1 MIKKIFFAAVLLV
14 CAQAAM
20 AENVLYAQVEGN
32 NMTLKYGEMPDDSG
46 DKKYYQ
52 FDGTAG
58 WNGTFYGVIT
68 TATVDAS
75 CANFDGNSTR
85 ALFNGF
91 NALTAINDI
100 GNLNTAN
107 VEDMN
112 NMFANCSALTTLDL
126 HTFNTAKVTNMAL
139 MFYHCSGLTS
149 LLVGSF
155 NTANVT
161 DMRQMFQDCSSL
173 TKLNLSEWN
182 TAKVTYMTSMF
193 QGCSDLVTIFVGPE
207 WNTDAVTYSDNMFY
221 QCEKIKGI
229 NGTGY
234 SSSTMD
240 KTYARID
247 EGGENKGYMSGGTL
261 LGNMS
266 GGTLKANLAEGRRWA
281 TWCSQERTYVI
292 DEDEEAEAYTAEY
305 DSENSCLTLHKLGKV
320 IPANHAVIIVSDK
333 DNKNVL
339 MTFDNEAHAD
349 NDPKNDLRGFDSR
362 YTQEQAKRTLNG
374 LIYHK
379 DSDSGEIYMMG
390 MVNSKFGFF
399 KYTGEYTPF
408 YKAILFIPSSTGGG
422 SARAITFRF
431 ADDITGVKTVSGDN
445 VQSSMF
451 NAQCSDVWYTINGVK
466 LSGKPTAP
474 GMYINNGKK
483 ILIK

>member
-1 MIKKIFFAAVLLV
+1 
-14 CAQAAM
+14 M
-20 AENVLYAQVEGN
+20 AENVLYAQVEGT
-32 NMTLKYGEMPDDSG
+32 NMTLKYGEKPDDSG
-46 DKKYYQ
+46 DIKYYQ
-52 FDGTAG
+52 FDGTTG

-75 CANFDGNSTR
+75 CSSYDGTSLQSLFDGFSK
-85 ALFNGF
+85 
-91 NALTAINDI
+91 LTVINDI

-112 NMFANCSALTTLDL
+112 NMFANCSLLTTLDL

-139 MFYHCSGLTS
+139 MFYRCSGLTS

-161 DMRQMFQDCSSL
+161 NMNQMFQDCSSL

-182 TAKVTYMTSMF
+182 TAKVTNMNQMF
-193 QGCSDLVTIFVGPE
+193 YGCSALVTIFVGPE
-207 WNTDAVTYSDNMFY
+207 WNTDAVTADQLMFDG
-221 QCEKIKGI
+221 CSNIRGI
-229 NGTGY
+229 NGTTY
-234 SSSTMD
+234 DSSKMD

-247 EGGENKGYMSGGTL
+247 DGGENRGYMSGGTL

-281 TWCSQERTYVI
+281 TWCCQDRTYVI

-305 DSENSCLTLHKLGKV
+305 DSENSRLTLHKLGKV
-320 IPANHAVIIVSDK
+320 IPADHAVIIVSDK

-339 MTFDNEAHAD
+339 MTFNNEATAD
-349 NDPKNDLRGFDSR
+349 NDPKNDLMGFNVR
-362 YTQEQAKRTLNG
+362 FELEYAKRVLNNI
-374 LIYHK
+374 IYHK
-379 DSDSGEIYMMG
+379 DSYEGEIYMMG
-390 MVNSKFGFF
+390 MVDSKFGFF
-399 KYTGEYTPF
+399 RYTGEYTPF
-408 YKAILFIPSSTGGG
+408 YKAILFIPSSTGS

-431 ADDITGVKTVSGDN
+431 ADDITGVKTISGDN
-445 VQSSMF
+445 GQSSRF
-451 NAQCSDVWYTINGVK
+451 NGQSSDVWYTINGVK

-474 GMYINNGKK
+474 GMYINSGKK
-483 ILIK
+483 IIIK